1 MPPGPPGGILASQS
15 SCGGVAAMSA
25 VASQNTPSES
35 MATRAMSLPYQLAR
49 RAIMAALSTI
59 SGKRPPGSSAN
70 IVSRTAAT

>member
-1 MPPGPPGGILASQS
+1 
-15 SCGGVAAMSA
+15 MSA
-25 VASQNTPSES
+25 VVFAAASRVLIASQNTPSES